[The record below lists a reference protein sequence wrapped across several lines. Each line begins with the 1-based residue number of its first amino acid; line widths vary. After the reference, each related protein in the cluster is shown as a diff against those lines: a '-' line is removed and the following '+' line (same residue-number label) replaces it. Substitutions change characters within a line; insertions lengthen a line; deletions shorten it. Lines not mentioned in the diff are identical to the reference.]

1 MLSQICSTNTIM
13 TLQYLLN
20 NADNSDFY
28 EEEAEDFLADK
39 GIILP
44 SMSRTVI
51 YKLAW
56 RNGWRPKEV
65 VLSFNT
71 Y

>member
-1 MLSQICSTNTIM
+1 M

-20 NADNSDFY
+20 TADDSDFY
-28 EEEAEDFLADK
+28 EEEAEDFLSDK
-39 GIILP
+39 GIRLP

-65 VLSFNT
+65 DLSSNT
-71 Y
+71 L

>member
-1 MLSQICSTNTIM
+1 M

-20 NADNSDFY
+20 TADDSDFY
-28 EEEAEDFLADK
+28 EEDAEDFLSDK
-39 GIILP
+39 GIRLP

-56 RNGWRPKEV
+56 RNGWKPKEV
-65 VLSFNT
+65 ALST
-71 Y
+71 ASL

>member
-1 MLSQICSTNTIM
+1 M

-20 NADNSDFY
+20 TTDDSDFH
-28 EEEAEDFLADK
+28 EEEAEDFLSDK
-39 GIILP
+39 GIRLP

-65 VLSFNT
+65 ALST
-71 Y
+71 VSL

>member
-1 MLSQICSTNTIM
+1 M

-20 NADNSDFY
+20 TTDDSDFY
-28 EEEAEDFLADK
+28 EEEAEDFLSDK
-39 GIILP
+39 GIRLP

-65 VLSFNT
+65 ALST
-71 Y
+71 ASL

>member
-1 MLSQICSTNTIM
+1 M

-20 NADNSDFY
+20 TAYDSDFF
-28 EEEAEDFLADK
+28 EEEAEDYLADK
-39 GIILP
+39 GIRVPTMNRLAL
-44 SMSRTVI
+44 

-65 VLSFNT
+65 ALSSST
-71 Y
+71 H

>member
-1 MLSQICSTNTIM
+1 M

-20 NADNSDFY
+20 TTDNSDFH

-44 SMSRTVI
+44 SMSRIAI

-65 VLSFNT
+65 VLSSNT